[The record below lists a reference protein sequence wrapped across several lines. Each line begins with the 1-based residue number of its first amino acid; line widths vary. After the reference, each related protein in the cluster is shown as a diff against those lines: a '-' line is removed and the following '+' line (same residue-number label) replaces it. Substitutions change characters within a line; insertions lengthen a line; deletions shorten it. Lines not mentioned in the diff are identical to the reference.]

1 MRQPL
6 LALLAKEPAHGYE
19 LKLALEQ
26 TFGQAYPSPNIGQ
39 IYVTLKRLEQ
49 DGLVRSEDVE
59 QTTRPNKR
67 VYELTPAGREALR
80 AWVGEPSDGPRV
92 RDEFFIKL
100 ILAPMAGLADRME
113 LMNSQRR
120 HYLGIMRNL
129 TELQAEA
136 DPADAPAR
144 LLIEGAILHL
154 QADLDWLRA
163 MPGGTRVRGIAPKD
177 SPWPPA
183 QPPSHRAP
191 GLLTHVKLVKVYR
204 ADGVTVEAVRGVD
217 LELGIG
223 EFVAIMGPSGSGK
236 STLLHVLGGLEPATS
251 GEIWLRGPARRR
263 AARRPPGPSCGGST
277 SASCSSSSTCCPT

>member
-6 LALLAKEPAHGYE
+6 LALLAKEPADGYE

-92 RDEFFIKL
+92 RDEFFAKL

-129 TELQAEA
+129 TELQADT
-136 DPADAPAR
+136 DPADTTAR
-144 LLIEGAILHL
+144 LLIEGAVLHL
-154 QADLDWLRA
+154 QADLDWLERC
-163 MPGGTRVRGIAPKD
+163 
-177 SPWPPA
+177 
-183 QPPSHRAP
+183 QEE
-191 GLLTHVKLVKVYR
+191 LV
-204 ADGVTVEAVRGVD
+204 
-217 LELGIG
+217 
-223 EFVAIMGPSGSGK
+223 
-236 STLLHVLGGLEPATS
+236 
-251 GEIWLRGPARRR
+251 
-263 AARRPPGPSCGGST
+263 
-277 SASCSSSSTCCPT
+277 